1 MEKTYILPKDLQSK
15 LRKPWGKKFFGTKK
29 EVLEKFGEFL
39 KNKNFKK
46 IITVGDFCSKNLP
59 SNIKIFDGKI
69 KRRKIKKVLPYSLK
83 CKNPKGTIQKE
94 VWEIIKKAIKEEK
107 NVFVEGE
114 EDLLV
119 IPSVLL
125 APKNSIIIYGFPGK
139 GICAI
144 LVNEKIKKKFK
155 NLLKLFLKYE
165 Q

>member
-1 MEKTYILPKDLQSK
+1 MEKTYILPKGLQSK
-15 LRKPWGKKFFGTKK
+15 LRRPWGKKFFGSKK
-29 EVLEKFGEFL
+29 EVLKRFEKFL
-39 KNKNFKK
+39 KTKNVKK

-69 KRRKIKKVLPYSLK
+69 KRRRIKKVLPYSLK

-94 VWEIIKKAIKEEK
+94 VWQTIKRAIKKEK
-107 NVFVEGE
+107 NVFVDGE

-144 LVNEKIKKKFK
+144 LVNKGIKKKIKK
-155 NLLKLFLKYE
+155 LLKLFLKCE